1 LTAEVRHNVFMVL
14 KEALNNAV
22 KHGAPRQIRLSLE
35 LKQDGLLIEVAD
47 DGCGFDLDGN
57 IAMGNG
63 LENMQKRL
71 KAIGGELKLDSEP
84 GRGTTVRL
92 QVPLEKNSIAAR

>member
-1 LTAEVRHNVFMVL
+1 MLR
-14 KEALNNAV
+14 
-22 KHGAPRQIRLSLE
+22 
-35 LKQDGLLIEVAD
+35 VAD

-71 KAIGGELKLDSEP
+71 KAIGGELKLESEP
-84 GRGTTVRL
+84 GCGTTVRL
-92 QVPLEKNSIAAR
+92 EVPLEKTSIVA